1 MFIYCCKDI
10 PNPSASSK
18 NRQRRKSEGLNKR
31 KIINDPVYGF
41 ITIPCELA
49 YDIIEH
55 AWFQRLRRIQQLGL
69 SNLVYP
75 GAIHTRFNHAL
86 GAMHLMG
93 KAIYVLRSK
102 GKEITEREAEAATV
116 AILLHDIG
124 HGPFSH
130 ALERTIISNV
140 NHEQLSMLFME
151 QLNIQFGNRLQM
163 AIEIFNGT
171 YYKKFLHQL
180 VSSQLDVDRL
190 DYLTRDSYF
199 TGVHEGVI
207 GYDRLIEMMDVE
219 NDELVIEQ
227 KGIYS
232 VEKFIIARRVMY
244 WQVYLHKT
252 VISAEQM
259 LIKTLKR
266 AKYLAKSGTN
276 LFATPALRHFLYND
290 PELRDF
296 YSDTQQLNIYSELDD
311 MDIYASLKEWQHAD
325 DKVLSFLSTALVN
338 RRLFRIELENGPI
351 SAAKISQ
358 ITEKVQQ
365 KYQVKDAFDLQ
376 YFVFNDVTTNSAYNL
391 EANNINIKFRS
402 GQIIDVARASDHLNL
417 AALADTVV
425 KHYICYPKDI

>member
-1 MFIYCCKDI
+1 M
-10 PNPSASSK
+10 
-18 NRQRRKSEGLNKR
+18 NKR
-31 KIINDPVYGF
+31 KIINDPVHGF
-41 ITIPCELA
+41 ITIPHEIIFDL
-49 YDIIEH
+49 IEH
-55 AWFQRLRRIQQLGL
+55 PWFQRLRRIQQLGL
-69 SNLVYP
+69 SHLVYP

-93 KAIYVLRSK
+93 KAIHVLRQK
-102 GKEITEREAEAATV
+102 GQQITEEESEAAAI

-130 ALERTIISNV
+130 ALEKTILSNV
-140 NHEQLSMLFME
+140 HHEEVSIRFMERLNEQFQARLSMAL
-151 QLNIQFGNRLQM
+151 
-163 AIEIFNGT
+163 EIFRDT
-171 YYKKFLHQL
+171 YPKRFLHQL

-219 NDELVIEQ
+219 NDELVIEH

-252 VISAEQM
+252 VICAEQM
-259 LIKTLKR
+259 LIKTLNR
-266 AKYLAKSGTN
+266 AKYLAKSGTQ
-276 LFATPALRHFLYND
+276 LFATPSLHFFLYRD
-290 PELRDF
+290 VATRDF
-296 YSDTQQLNIYSELDD
+296 DDDADILEQYALLDD
-311 MDIYASLKEWQHAD
+311 VDVWASIKEWQHCD
-325 DKVLSFLSTALVN
+325 DRVLSFLSKSLIN
-338 RRLFRIELENGPI
+338 RDLFRIELGNEEI
-351 SAAKISQ
+351 SASRLADIRA
-358 ITEKVQQ
+358 KVQTAY
-365 KYQVKDAFDLQ
+365 KITDPFDLQ

-402 GQIIDVARASDHLNL
+402 GRILDVASASDHLNL

-425 KHYICYPKDI
+425 KHYICYPKET

>member
-1 MFIYCCKDI
+1 
-10 PNPSASSK
+10 
-18 NRQRRKSEGLNKR
+18 LNKR
-31 KIINDPVYGF
+31 KIINDPVHGF
-41 ITIPCELA
+41 ITIPHEIIFDL
-49 YDIIEH
+49 IEH
-55 AWFQRLRRIQQLGL
+55 PWFQRLRRIQQLGL
-69 SNLVYP
+69 SHLVYP

-93 KAIYVLRSK
+93 KAIHVLRQK
-102 GKEITEREAEAATV
+102 GQQITEEESEAAAI

-130 ALERTIISNV
+130 ALEKTILSNV
-140 NHEQLSMLFME
+140 HHEEVSIRFMERLNEQFQARLSMAL
-151 QLNIQFGNRLQM
+151 
-163 AIEIFNGT
+163 EIFRDT
-171 YYKKFLHQL
+171 YPKRFLHQL

-219 NDELVIEQ
+219 NDELVIEH

-252 VISAEQM
+252 VICAEQM
-259 LIKTLKR
+259 LIKTLNR
-266 AKYLAKSGTN
+266 AKYLAKSGTQ
-276 LFATPALRHFLYND
+276 LFATPSLHFFLYRD
-290 PELRDF
+290 VATRDF
-296 YSDTQQLNIYSELDD
+296 DDDADILEQYALLDD
-311 MDIYASLKEWQHAD
+311 VDVWASIKEWQHCD
-325 DKVLSFLSTALVN
+325 DRVLSFLSKSLIN
-338 RRLFRIELENGPI
+338 RDLFRIELGNEEI
-351 SAAKISQ
+351 SASRLADIRA
-358 ITEKVQQ
+358 KVQSAY
-365 KYQVKDAFDLQ
+365 KITDPFDLQ

-402 GQIIDVARASDHLNL
+402 GRILDVASASDHLNL

-425 KHYICYPKDI
+425 KHYICYPKET